1 MLLSLVMYAL
11 LRRRRDYTS
20 VTQVLADR
28 YEITVLATSIHRA
41 REVLEYNWPG
51 QRIWGATA
59 AILYNLRQRLE
70 GHA

>member
-1 MLLSLVMYAL
+1 MAEDRESSPGDVPARGAADVGSDDLV
-11 LRRRRDYTS
+11 
-20 VTQVLADR
+20 
-28 YEITVLATSIHRA
+28 RA

-70 GHA
+70 GLA